1 MRKIVF
7 FGSDFWEFY
16 DEQTPQVKERIDW
29 TLGIVRD
36 LDVIPE
42 KYFKHIAETSLYEV
56 RVSSGNNIFRIFC
69 FLDKGKLVVLLN
81 AFQKKTQKTPKQEIK
96 RALKLQKQYYDEK
109 EN

>member
-56 RVSSGNNIFRIFC
+56 RVSSGNNIFRIF
-69 FLDKGKLVVLLN
+69 FFFYKGKLVVLLN
-81 AFQKKTQKTPKQEIK
+81 AFQKKTQKTPKKEIEK
-96 RALKLQKQYYDEK
+96 ALKIKEEYFNEK
-109 EN
+109 K